1 MHNKFCS
8 LLRPSFCI
16 SCRIQLEYAMVR
28 LARCG
33 MVALTTLSCGL
44 GEESEVPLVNEP
56 IAAPPFSSAAP
67 IRKTPPVHFVEGAA
81 GAGIDFVHETGAFG
95 EKWMPETMGS
105 GCALFDGDGDGDLDL
120 LLLNGRWWPG
130 HEKAERAP
138 TQRFYENLGDGRF
151 ADKTREVG
159 LDIGLYAMG
168 ATAGDYDG
176 DGDIDLYL
184 TALGDNMLLRNDDGR
199 FVDNTAAAGVAG
211 GRWRDGA
218 GQEHPEWSSGAAFFD
233 ADRDGWIDLFVAN
246 YVRWSPENDLF
257 STVDGTNKSYATP
270 QQYDGASGRFYRNR
284 GDGTFEDHTQA
295 AGLWAAHG
303 KSLGVA
309 VADFDD
315 DGFSDLFVAN
325 DTQPDFL
332 YRNRGDGTFS
342 EVGLAAGIAYDE
354 AGRARAGMGV
364 DVAALDNDRVP
375 FIAVGNFSREPVSL
389 YRQARALVFVDEAAK
404 RSLAQPTLSSLTFG
418 LLFADFDLDG
428 YQDLALANGH
438 IEPTVQ
444 KVQKEIGYK
453 QPPQVFCNDR
463 AGGFVAADSS
473 LAALAVVGRG
483 LAQGDI
489 DGDGDVD
496 LLLTSNG
503 GPVLLLYNESQVGNA
518 VRVQLRGVSP
528 NTQALGAKVT
538 ATAGD
543 LEQRRWVHTGSSYL
557 SQSEVA
563 LTFGLGARDKVE
575 RLAID
580 WPSGQRETLE
590 HLSAGFTYVVV
601 EGKGVVERVSF
612 ASR

>member
-1 MHNKFCS
+1 MLYFSSLCSGHLFCVN
-8 LLRPSFCI
+8 RV
-16 SCRIQLEYAMVR
+16 VR
-28 LARCG
+28 LRNALARLILCG
-33 MVALTTLSCGL
+33 MAASIALSCGL
-44 GEESEVPLVNEP
+44 GEEGEAPLVDEP
-56 IAAPPFSSAAP
+56 IAAPFVSSAPPSIAP
-67 IRKTPPVHFVEGAA
+67 PMRFVEGAA

-105 GCALFDGDGDGDLDL
+105 GCVLFDYDGDLDLDL
-120 LLLNGRWWPG
+120 LLLNGRWWSG
-130 HEKAERAP
+130 HSQDGPVP
-138 TQRFYENLGDGRF
+138 TQRFYRNRGDGTFEDR
-151 ADKTREVG
+151 TREVG
-159 LDIGLYAMG
+159 LDIELYGMG

-184 TALGDNMLLRNDDGR
+184 TALGDNLLLRNDGGR
-199 FVDNTAAAGVAG
+199 FVDVTMAAGVAG
-211 GRWRDGA
+211 QHWRDSA
-218 GQEHPEWSSGAAFFD
+218 GQEQPEWSSGAVFFD
-233 ADRDGWIDLFVAN
+233 ADGDGWIDLFVVN
-246 YVRWSPENDLF
+246 YVRWSPATDLF
-257 STVDGTNKSYATP
+257 TTVDGVNKSYATP
-270 QQYDGASGRFYRNR
+270 QQYDGASARFYRNR
-284 GDGTFEDHTQA
+284 GDGTFAERTRE
-295 AGLWAAHG
+295 AGLWAPQG

-315 DGFSDLFVAN
+315 DGWPDLFVAN

-332 YRNRGDGTFS
+332 YRNRGDGTFA

-389 YRQARALVFVDEAAK
+389 HRQARALVFVDEAA
-404 RSLAQPTLSSLTFG
+404 RRGVAQPTLSSLTFG

-444 KVQKEIGYK
+444 KVQKEISYA
-453 QPPQVFCNDR
+453 QLPQIFCNDR
-463 AGGFVAADSS
+463 AGGFVVADSS

-503 GPVLLLYNESQVGNA
+503 GPVQLLYNESAVGNA
-518 VRVQLRGVSP
+518 VRVLLRGAAP

-538 ATAGD
+538 AMAGD
-543 LEQRRWVHTGSSYL
+543 LEQRRWVRTGSSYL
-557 SQSEVA
+557 SQSELA
-563 LTFGLGARDKVE
+563 LTFGLGVRSEIE
-575 RLAID
+575 RLVID

-590 HLSAGFTYVVV
+590 HLVAGFTYVVV
-601 EGKGVVERVSF
+601 EGKGVIERVSF
-612 ASR
+612 ASE

>member
-1 MHNKFCS
+1 MYKIPSQYSGHFFCVN
-8 LLRPSFCI
+8 R
-16 SCRIQLEYAMVR
+16 AVR
-28 LARCG
+28 LGNALARLIQCG
-33 MVALTTLSCGL
+33 MVASIALSCGL
-44 GEESEVPLVNEP
+44 GEEGEAPLMDEP
-56 IAAPPFSSAAP
+56 IAAPLLSAAP
-67 IRKTPPVHFVEGAA
+67 PTLAPPIRFAEGAA

-105 GCALFDGDGDGDLDL
+105 GCVLFDYDGDLDLDL

-130 HEKAERAP
+130 HPQGGSVP
-138 TQRFYENLGDGRF
+138 TQRFYRNRGDGTF
-151 ADKTREVG
+151 AERTREVG
-159 LDIGLYAMG
+159 LDIELYGMG
-168 ATAGDYDG
+168 AAAGDYDG

-184 TALGDNMLLRNDDGR
+184 TALGDNLLLRNEGGR
-199 FVDNTAAAGVAG
+199 FVDVTAAAGVAG
-211 GRWRDGA
+211 QRWRDGA
-218 GQEHPEWSSGAAFFD
+218 GQEQPEWSSGAVFFD

-246 YVRWSPENDLF
+246 YVRWSPATDLF
-257 STVDGTNKSYATP
+257 TTVDGVNKSYATP
-270 QQYDGASGRFYRNR
+270 QQYDGASARFYRNR
-284 GDGTFEDHTQA
+284 GDGTFVERTRE
-295 AGLWAAHG
+295 AGLWAPQG

-315 DGFSDLFVAN
+315 DGWADLFVAN

-332 YRNRGDGTFS
+332 YRNRGDGTFA

-375 FIAVGNFSREPVSL
+375 FIAVGNFSREPISL
-389 YRQARALVFVDEAAK
+389 HRQARALVFVDEAA
-404 RSLAQPTLSSLTFG
+404 RRGAAQPTLSSLTFG

-453 QPPQVFCNDR
+453 QRPQVFWNDR
-463 AGGFVAADSS
+463 AGGLVAADSS
-473 LAALAVVGRG
+473 LAALETVGRG
-483 LAQGDI
+483 LAQGDV

-503 GPVLLLYNESQVGNA
+503 GPVQLLYNESTVGRA
-518 VRVQLRGVSP
+518 VRVLLRGASP
-528 NTQALGAKVT
+528 NTQALGARLT
-538 ATAGD
+538 ATAGN

-557 SQSEVA
+557 SQGEAA
-563 LTFGLGARDKVE
+563 LTFGVGAREAVE
-575 RLAID
+575 RLVID
-580 WPSGQRETLE
+580 WPSGHRETLE
-590 HLSAGFTYVVV
+590 DLSAGFTYVVA

-612 ASR
+612 ASE